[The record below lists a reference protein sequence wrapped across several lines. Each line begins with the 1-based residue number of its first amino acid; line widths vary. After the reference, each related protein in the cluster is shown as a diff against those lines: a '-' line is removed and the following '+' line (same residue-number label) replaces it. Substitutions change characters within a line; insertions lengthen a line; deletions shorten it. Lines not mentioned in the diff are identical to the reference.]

1 MTGQRIK
8 SASLSPSGKY
18 LLTTY
23 SFTHEGGDNTFN
35 TRISELS
42 SGRVLLSS
50 TETLRWMPDC
60 DQLYLTRNVNKKLR
74 FITLNPLT
82 HEERVIADDIPT
94 HSFML
99 SPTADFLST

>member
-1 MTGQRIK
+1 
-8 SASLSPSGKY
+8 
-18 LLTTY
+18 
-23 SFTHEGGDNTFN
+23 
-35 TRISELS
+35 
-42 SGRVLLSS
+42 
-50 TETLRWMPDC
+50 MPDC

-99 SPTADFLST
+99 SPTADFFVYLKNQDEPKEKNADLYEIVNPEDRQPGWLMTLK